1 MVAHATRHDTTR
13 DKLFLFCSGLFF
25 FAMDSFHFISF
36 LFVLQREK
44 LLEDRKK
51 KVVHLEHAMKQI
63 QKQLDDY
70 HKGHKRLDQNRVKS
84 LKNRLASYKG
94 QIYDY
99 SKELSDKE
107 IEELLGYHSEL

>member
-1 MVAHATRHDTTR
+1 MIARST
-13 DKLFLFCSGLFF
+13 KLL
-25 FAMDSFHFISF
+25 SF
-36 LFVLQREK
+36 LLVIAALLSADAGSSNMTREK